1 MDVVGY
7 VRVSTGRQAKDG
19 ISLDSQEARTRK
31 WAELQG
37 AESVVIEADAG
48 LSGGR
53 ADNRPGLRR
62 AIDLACEKKGVL
74 VVHSLSRL
82 ARSTKDAIEI
92 VDELRRAGADFV
104 SLSESLD
111 TTTAVGKMIF
121 TVVAAFAEFE
131 RAVIS
136 ERAQETAAWLKS
148 QGRRAGEVPYGWT
161 SDEDG
166 RLVRYER
173 EQQTLVMIGHLRGR
187 GISLAGIANL
197 LNDHAIPAKKGGRWY
212 GKTIQRLL
220 DKAA

>member
-7 VRVSTGRQAKDG
+7 VRVSTGRQAKEG
-19 ISLDSQEARTRK
+19 VSLDSQDARIRK
-31 WAELQG
+31 WAELQS
-37 AESVVIEADAG
+37 AESVVIECDAG

-62 AIDLACEKKGVL
+62 AIDLACSKKGVL

-111 TTTAVGKMIF
+111 TTTASGKMIF
-121 TVVAAFAEFE
+121 HVIAAIAEFE

-161 SDEDG
+161 SDADG
-166 RLVRYER
+166 RLVRHED
-173 EQQTLVMIGHLRGR
+173 EQQTLVMIGHLRGL
-187 GISLAGIANL
+187 GTSLAGIANL
-197 LNDHAIPAKKGGRWY
+197 LNDYAIPAKKGGRWY
-212 GKTIQRLL
+212 GRTIQRLL
-220 DKAA
+220 AKAA